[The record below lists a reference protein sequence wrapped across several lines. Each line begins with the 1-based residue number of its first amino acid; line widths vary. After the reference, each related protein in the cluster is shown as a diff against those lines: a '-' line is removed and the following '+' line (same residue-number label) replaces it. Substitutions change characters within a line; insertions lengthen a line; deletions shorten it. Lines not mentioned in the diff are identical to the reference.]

1 LDAVEKLEKRGVVKT
16 WSNRVESEHPCS
28 KPFQSACRQRGWLR
42 CRFSD
47 PPKSLFVCR
56 VHDPTNFGSMPEM
69 EFFNGILEFCTRAI
83 KEPLLSSGV
92 MDIGVRAAVVAANST
107 GGMNGFFFT
116 AP

>member
-1 LDAVEKLEKRGVVKT
+1 
-16 WSNRVESEHPCS
+16 
-28 KPFQSACRQRGWLR
+28 
-42 CRFSD
+42 
-47 PPKSLFVCR
+47 
-56 VHDPTNFGSMPEM
+56 MPEM
-69 EFFNGILEFCTRAI
+69 EFFNGILEFRTRAI

>member
-1 LDAVEKLEKRGVVKT
+1 LKANIPAQSPFSRPAANAGGFGVDL
-16 WSNRVESEHPCS
+16 
-28 KPFQSACRQRGWLR
+28 AI
-42 CRFSD
+42 
-47 PPKSLFVCR
+47 PPKSLFDCR

-92 MDIGVRAAVVAANST
+92 IDIGVRAAVVAANST